1 MLTIYYLGNVF
12 IFKGYGRNISNR
24 YKVAGGV
31 ELMYPK
37 QLQKEFLEEE
47 EENIYSKEGRAKQV
61 DDDAMKTSEDAFML
75 GYEEGFFDE
84 IDEDELRWQD
94 EIYSDEVL

>member
-1 MLTIYYLGNVF
+1 MYL
-12 IFKGYGRNISNR
+12 
-24 YKVAGGV
+24 
-31 ELMYPK
+31 K
-37 QLQKEFLEEE
+37 QVQTEFLEEE

>member
-1 MLTIYYLGNVF
+1 
-12 IFKGYGRNISNR
+12 
-24 YKVAGGV
+24 
-31 ELMYPK
+31 MYPK

>member
-1 MLTIYYLGNVF
+1 
-12 IFKGYGRNISNR
+12 
-24 YKVAGGV
+24 
-31 ELMYPK
+31 MYPK
-37 QLQKEFLEEE
+37 QQQKEFLEEE

>member
-1 MLTIYYLGNVF
+1 MYL
-12 IFKGYGRNISNR
+12 
-24 YKVAGGV
+24 
-31 ELMYPK
+31 K
-37 QLQKEFLEEE
+37 QVQKEFLEEE
-47 EENIYSKEGRAKQV
+47 EENIYSKESRAKQV